1 MRIQRT
7 PNGSHHGSHRS
18 NLRVAPAPN
27 ASGVTIEVNKS
38 LSIHLD
44 LDEASRL
51 TDEIHAT
58 LLVLASNANVQA
70 GQLALFDSEA

>member
-1 MRIQRT
+1 
-7 PNGSHHGSHRS
+7 
-18 NLRVAPAPN
+18 
-27 ASGVTIEVNKS
+27 VTIEVNKS